1 MCALVG
7 VLGINPLREDPVNR
21 PIAILTPLMPPM
33 RGGVADHSWH
43 LAKNLA
49 AAGHDLMVVS
59 SRDTYTKQPFKSL
72 AAINDWDDFG
82 QLLIV
87 LNEDVPPNAVLL
99 WQYVPHMYGRGG
111 VNKVLPK
118 IWSAFRK
125 EGRDQIILA
134 HEVMAPWGRRPH
146 HWYYA
151 WHHRRQW
158 KAAVREANLI
168 PISTER
174 WLEDMAPH
182 NRLLREKGFTLA
194 SPSSIEP
201 VPVSADHKRAWR
213 AEKGLDPETKILAWF
228 GTVSVSK
235 QLEWVLDAWET
246 ANRVGVHT
254 SFCVIGGTPTLPIP
268 GQLRS
273 RYRALGHMPAEEVS
287 LALSAADLVGLP
299 FVDGVAERRTT
310 MMAAL
315 AHGLPVVGT
324 TGSSTGSTLQAAK
337 FMALSPATEERPF
350 VQNIVDL
357 LWNDKERE
365 ALAAAGAKAYAEQYS
380 WPVTIDRLRAHMDQV
395 GLLEA

>member
-1 MCALVG
+1 
-7 VLGINPLREDPVNR
+7 
-21 PIAILTPLMPPM
+21 M

-43 LAKNLA
+43 LAKHLSDL
-49 AAGHDLMVVS
+49 GHDLTVVS
-59 SRDTYTKQPFKSL
+59 SRDTYSKQPFKSL

-82 QLLIV
+82 QLLIL

-125 EGRDQIILA
+125 EGRDQVILA
-134 HEVMAPWGRRPH
+134 HEVMAPWGRRPN

-158 KAAVREANLI
+158 KSAIREANLL

-174 WLEDMAPH
+174 WLENWAPG
-182 NRLLREKGFTLA
+182 NARLREKGFVLP
-194 SPSSIEP
+194 SPSSIERVP
-201 VPVSADHKRAWR
+201 VPEDHKRAWR
-213 AEKGLDPETKILAWF
+213 LEKGLDPTTKILAWF
-228 GTVSVSK
+228 GSVSTSK

-246 ANRVGVHT
+246 ANRAGIHT

-268 GQLRS
+268 GQLRN
-273 RYRALGHMPAEEVS
+273 RYRALGHLPADDVS
-287 LALSAADLVGLP
+287 KALSAVDLVGLP
-299 FVDGVAERRTT
+299 FVDGVSERRTT

-324 TGSSTGSTLQAAK
+324 IGGSTGSTLREAK
-337 FMALSPATEERPF
+337 FMALSPANEEKPF
-350 VQNIVDL
+350 VQNVVNL
-357 LWNDKERE
+357 LFDDEARR
-365 ALAAAGAKAYAEQYS
+365 ALAEAGARAYEAEYS
-380 WPVTIDRLRAHMDQV
+380 WTVTVDKLRNRMDQV
-395 GLLEA
+395 GLLNA

>member
-1 MCALVG
+1 
-7 VLGINPLREDPVNR
+7 
-21 PIAILTPLMPPM
+21 M
-33 RGGVADHSWH
+33 RGGVADHTWH

-49 AAGHDLMVVS
+49 EAGHDLTVVS

-72 AAINDWDDFG
+72 AAVNDWDDLG

-118 IWSAFRK
+118 IWAAFRK

-134 HEVMAPWGRRPH
+134 HEVRAPWGRRPN

-158 KAAVREANLI
+158 KAALRQATLV

-174 WLEDMAPH
+174 WLEDWSP
-182 NRLLREKGFTLA
+182 RQPLLRKKGFVM
-194 SPSSIEP
+194 PSSSSIDP
-201 VPVSADHKRAWR
+201 VPVPADHKLIWR
-213 AEKGLDPETKILAWF
+213 REQGLDPETKILAWF
-228 GTVSVSK
+228 GTVSALK

-246 ANRVGVHT
+246 VNRAGVHT
-254 SFCVIGGTPTLPIP
+254 SFCVIGGTPSLPIP

-273 RYRALGHMPAEEVS
+273 RYRALGYMPADEVS
-287 LALSAADLVGLP
+287 RALSAADLVALP
-299 FVDGVAERRTT
+299 FEDGVSERRTS

-315 AHGLPVVGT
+315 AHGLPVVATSGHC
-324 TGSSTGSTLQAAK
+324 TGSTLRAAQ
-337 FMALSPATEERPF
+337 FMRLSPADKEQPF
-350 VQNIVDL
+350 VQNVADL
-357 LWNDKERE
+357 LRDDSTRH
-365 ALAAAGAKAYAEQYS
+365 ALAAAGAQAYLDHYS
-380 WPVTIDRLRAHMDQV
+380 WPVTVDRLRSEMDKA
-395 GLLEA
+395 GILEA